1 MLFFARKKQK
11 DWNRYRGI
19 IFYMILG
26 CFFIFL
32 IFSGLQLLDDRM
44 HLPVIVKIIL
54 VALTLAG
61 FFHILYHRF
70 LKPLIE
76 IVNAAEEISLGV
88 RVSSIS
94 ISSRD
99 ELGKLAYSINGI
111 AKKLRDT
118 LYQANDTKNIDQAI
132 LNSMTDGVIA
142 LNRHGEVLFI
152 NHVIEASLKINQE
165 DSYSR
170 NILGVIRNYEIEAA
184 FRKVIESGKPVVQE
198 VKLLIPEPRFF
209 RLQATPLL
217 PGESNQGGVLMLLHD
232 ITERKQLEEMRTE
245 FVTNISH
252 ELRTPLTSIKG
263 FLETLLSGAMDD
275 PETAQRFLNIIY
287 KETER
292 LSNLVNELLDLSK
305 IEGRRV
311 VHRWQKI
318 QLNDSINTVANIF
331 MPQIQEKNIELDL
344 DLNRELPF
352 VFGDPDMITQV
363 LINFVDNALKYTPS
377 GGRINIRSQE
387 EGADVRVAIWD
398 TGIGIP
404 PESLPRVFERFYR
417 VDKARARELGG
428 IGVGLAIVKHIV
440 RAHGG
445 QCFAE
450 SEVGKGSIFSFTL
463 PAVKNDER
471 ID

>member
-1 MLFFARKKQK
+1 MLSFARRKQK
-11 DWNRYRGI
+11 DWDKYRGI

-26 CFFIFL
+26 CFFVFL
-32 IFSGLQLLDDRM
+32 VFTGLQLLDARM
-44 HLPVIVKIIL
+44 HLPAMVKIPVI
-54 VALTLAG
+54 ALTLAG

-76 IVNAAEEISLGV
+76 IVNAAEEISLGL
-88 RVSSIS
+88 RVSSIP
-94 ISSRD
+94 ISSRN

-118 LYQANDTKNIDQAI
+118 LYQVNDTKNIDQAI
-132 LNSMTDGVIA
+132 LSSMTDGVIA
-142 LNRHGEVLFI
+142 LNPKGEVLFI
-152 NHVIEASLKINQE
+152 NHVIEDSLKINQE
-165 DSYSR
+165 NSYGQ
-170 NILGVIRNYEIEAA
+170 NILGVIRNYEIEDI
-184 FRKVIESGKPVVQE
+184 FRRVIKSGQPVVQE
-198 VKLLIPEPRFF
+198 IKLIIPEPRFF
-209 RLQATPLL
+209 RLQATPLVS
-217 PGESNQGGVLMLLHD
+217 GESNRGGVLMLLHD
-232 ITERKQLEEMRTE
+232 ITERRQLEEMRTE

-263 FLETLLSGAMDD
+263 FLETLLSGAMDN
-275 PETAQRFLNIIY
+275 PETANRFLNIIY

-292 LSNLVNELLDLSK
+292 LSNLVNELLNLSK

-318 QLNDSINTVANIF
+318 QLNDIINTVANLF
-331 MPQIQEKNIELDL
+331 MPQIQEKQIELDL
-344 DLNRELPF
+344 DLKQGLPL

-377 GGRINIRSQE
+377 GGKINIRSLE
-387 EGADVRVAIWD
+387 ERSDVRVVIWD

-463 PAVKNDER
+463 PAVNNDEG
-471 ID
+471 IE